1 MVTVLG
7 LLGIVSLLSY
17 TAAVMYAPMAYP
29 GYDWMRQA
37 VSDLSAADAPSKVLW
52 GKLSCLYGNCGL
64 VSVLMACV
72 FEQGR
77 LNGTIRSGIYIFAL
91 MNWVSNVDYTL
102 FPLSSSGFAGTFQ
115 DFMHMYVVTVLV
127 VLLLIA
133 SLVLIMIGGYRTG
146 QYKSLA
152 IWASAALALMFIGVV
167 GTNVAAREH
176 FVILERFSVFAA
188 TGFNAVLGI
197 YLFNGFG
204 SMKAMKA

>member
-1 MVTVLG
+1 M
-7 LLGIVSLLSY
+7 GIVSLLSY
-17 TAAVMYAPMAYP
+17 TVAVMYAPMAYP

-52 GKLSCLYGNCGL
+52 GKLSYLYGNCGL

-72 FEQGR
+72 FVQGR
-77 LNGTIRSGIYIFAL
+77 LNGPIRSGIYIFAL

-167 GTNVAAREH
+167 GTNVAARER
-176 FVILERFSVFAA
+176 FGILERFSVFAA
-188 TGFNAVLGI
+188 TGFNAVLCI